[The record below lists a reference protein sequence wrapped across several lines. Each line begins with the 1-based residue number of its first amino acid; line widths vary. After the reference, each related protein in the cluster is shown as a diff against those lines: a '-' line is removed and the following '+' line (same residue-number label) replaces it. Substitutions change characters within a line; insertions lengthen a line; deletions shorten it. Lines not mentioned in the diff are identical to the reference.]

1 MAASSGLQASRSLGE
16 RHGLR
21 LAVRPRPQRDAGK
34 LIRHPDSAD
43 LIKEMRI
50 ERVQLWPDDRGY
62 FLEVMR
68 QGIGLG
74 AELGA
79 GSLQVSCALSYPG
92 TIKALHY
99 HFEQTDLWAAAEGQL
114 QVCLYDLRADSPT
127 FGACNTLFIG
137 TLQPWQLLIPPGV
150 GHGYKVI
157 GPDPAVLVYVTNRI
171 YNPAD
176 EGRLPYDDAGLNYD
190 WETQHR

>member
-1 MAASSGLQASRSLGE
+1 MTGLEGARSLGE

-21 LAVRPRPQRDAGK
+21 LAVRPRPARDAGI
-34 LIRHPDSAD
+34 LIRQPDSAD

-68 QGIGLG
+68 QGMGLG

-79 GSLQVSCALSYPG
+79 DSLQVSCALSYPG

-99 HFEQTDLWAAAEGQL
+99 HFEQTDLWAAAQGQL
-114 QVCLYDLRADSPT
+114 QVCLYDLREDSPT
-127 FGACNTLFIG
+127 FGSCNTLFIG

-157 GPDPAVLVYVTNRI
+157 GPDPAVLVYVTNRF

-176 EGRLPYDDAGLNYD
+176 EGRLPYNDSGLNYD
-190 WETQHR
+190 WETQHK